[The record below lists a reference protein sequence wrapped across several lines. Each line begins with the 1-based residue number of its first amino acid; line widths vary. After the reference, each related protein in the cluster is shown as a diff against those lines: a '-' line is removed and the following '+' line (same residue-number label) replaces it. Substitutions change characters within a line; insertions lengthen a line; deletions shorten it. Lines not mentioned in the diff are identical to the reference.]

1 MTINA
6 PTFYAQEF
14 ANQVALLAQ
23 QKTSRLQMAVTVGT
37 GHRGEQ
43 ASPVDQ
49 VGSIE
54 ASEKTDRFAPMPRT
68 DAPVDRRWVLPRTWD
83 INQNYDKH
91 DLIRQ
96 IQDPRSKLAEAAMA
110 GMGRRKDLAILDGLL
125 NTNQTGKSGTTA
137 TSFLAGNVVGVNIGG
152 TASKLNVA
160 KLRALK
166 QKLMANDVDVTM
178 EKMYIAVDSLAHDSL
193 LAEVQITSKDYN
205 AQRDGVPI
213 LREGVI
219 DRFLGFDFIWTE
231 RLLAFNGT
239 DDQSGTSTP
248 VVAWAQ
254 SGAYM
259 GIWDDT
265 KTRIDERI
273 DLRGI
278 PWQLYCDLT
287 FGACRLE
294 EKKVVKTWSRI

>member
-1 MTINA
+1 MSINA
-6 PTFYAQEF
+6 PSFYAQQF
-14 ANQVALLAQ
+14 ANTVMLLAQ
-23 QKTSRLQMAVTVGT
+23 QKGSRLQQAVTVGT

-49 VGSIE
+49 VGLVE
-54 ASEKTDRFAPMPRT
+54 AQEKTERFSPMPRT

-96 IQDPRSKLAEAAMA
+96 IQDPRSALAQAAIA
-110 GMGRRKDLAILDGLL
+110 GMNRRKDLTILDGLL
-125 NTNQTGKSGTTA
+125 NTNYTGKSGTTA
-137 TSFLAGNVVGVNIGG
+137 TSFLAANTVGVNTGG

-160 KLRALK
+160 KVRKAK
-166 QKLMANDVDVTM
+166 QLLMANDVDVTQ
-178 EKMYIAVDSLAHDSL
+178 EDLFLVVDSLAHDAL
-193 LAEVQITSKDYN
+193 LAEVQVTSKDYN
-205 AQRDGVPI
+205 AARDGTPV
-213 LREGVI
+213 LKEGVI
-219 DRFLGFDFIWTE
+219 DRFMGFNFIWTE
-231 RLLAFNGT
+231 RLLSFAGT
-239 DDQSGTSTP
+239 DDAAGTSTP
-248 VVAWAQ
+248 CVAFAK

-265 KTRIDERI
+265 STRIDERT

-278 PWQLYCDLT
+278 PWQLYTDAT

-294 EKKVVKTWSRI
+294 EKKVVRIWSR